1 LEKKQLQE
9 PPGRG
14 REQQAWNTWC
24 VSLLASD
31 FGRPTAKGEERVV
44 NYLRQERTTL
54 EKLLPGLDAALAEIP
69 LPEMERPGNPAIPL
83 YRRRGGPGLLI
94 PTRFGGRGASPLQ
107 AVRAQRAIA
116 CRSPS
121 LSVATT
127 MHHFTLAT
135 LMELDPEDPGV
146 EAELLEAVAR
156 NNLYVGSG
164 FAEGRT
170 GASIQS
176 SALRMTRAP
185 GGWVVN
191 GSKKPCSLSW
201 SMDLFTLSTPAPEG
215 MAAGLAAA
223 IIPADTPGIERRPF
237 WQSPILA
244 GAESDEVVL
253 RDVFLPERELM
264 PLGGPGR
271 IDAVQQRGTLWFE
284 LLITASYLGIASA
297 LVERV
302 LLSEKGSADERVSL
316 ATEVEAAMAAL
327 EGVARA
333 MLAGERGNDELARV
347 LLVRYAVQSTISRAT
362 SLAVELLGGMA
373 FIRSPEVSYLL
384 AASRALSLHPPS
396 RLSAGKGLDAYLAGS
411 PLVLD

>member
-1 LEKKQLQE
+1 M
-9 PPGRG
+9 
-14 REQQAWNTWC
+14 N
-24 VSLLASD
+24 
-31 FGRPTAKGEERVV
+31 F
-44 NYLRQERTTL
+44 LRQERATL
-54 EKLLPGLDAALAEIP
+54 EELLPGLDAALARLP
-69 LPEMERPGNPAIPL
+69 LTDMERPGNPAIVTFRQL
-83 YRRRGGPGLLI
+83 GGPGLLI
-94 PTRFGGRGASPLQ
+94 PAQFGGRGASPLQ

-121 LSVATT
+121 LAVATT
-127 MHHFTLAT
+127 MHHFTLTT
-135 LMELDPEDPGV
+135 LMEIDPDNPG
-146 EAELLEAVAR
+146 LEGEVLGSVAR
-156 NNLYVGSG
+156 GNLYVASG

-170 GASIQS
+170 GASIQT
-176 SALRMTRAP
+176 SALRMERGR
-185 GGWVVN
+185 GGVIFN
-191 GSKKPCSLSW
+191 GSKKPCSLSR

-215 MAAGLAAA
+215 MDAGLAAA

-253 RDVFLPERELM
+253 RDVLVPDDALF

-271 IDAVQQRGTLWFE
+271 INPVQDRGCLWFE
-284 LLITASYLGIASA
+284 LLITAVYLGIASA

-302 LLSEKGSADERVSL
+302 LLSDKGGTDERVGL
-316 ATEVEAAMAAL
+316 ATETEGAMAAL

-333 MLAGERGNDELARV
+333 MLAGERDNDQLARM
-347 LLVRYAVQSTISRAT
+347 LLVRYAVQAAIERAT

-384 AASRALSLHPPS
+384 AAARALSLHPPARPTVGK
-396 RLSAGKGLDAYLAGS
+396 RLGEYLAGS

>member
-1 LEKKQLQE
+1 VNFLKH
-9 PPGRG
+9 
-14 REQQAWNTWC
+14 
-24 VSLLASD
+24 
-31 FGRPTAKGEERVV
+31 ERA
-44 NYLRQERTTL
+44 TL
-54 EKLLPGLDAALAEIP
+54 EQLLPGLDAALAEVR
-69 LPEMERPGNPAIPL
+69 LMEMERPGNPAIPIF
-83 YRRRGGPGLLI
+83 RQHGGPGLLV
-94 PTRFGGRGASPLQ
+94 PVRFGGRGASPLQ

-116 CRSPS
+116 SRSPS
-121 LSVATT
+121 LAVATT

-135 LMELDPEDPGV
+135 LIEIDSDEPTV
-146 EAELLEAVAR
+146 EEELLARVAQ

-170 GASIQS
+170 GASIQT
-176 SALRMTRAP
+176 SALSLTRAP
-185 GGWVVN
+185 GGWIVN
-191 GSKKPCSLSW
+191 GSKKPCSLSR

-215 MAAGLAAA
+215 MDAMLAAA

-253 RDVFLPERELM
+253 RDVLVPEKELT

-284 LLITASYLGIASA
+284 LLITASYLGIASG

-302 LLSEKGSADERVSL
+302 LLSGKGSADERVSL
-316 ATEVEAAMAAL
+316 GTETEGAMAAL
-327 EGVARA
+327 EGVAHA
-333 MLAGERGNDELARV
+333 MVAGERGNDELARM
-347 LLVRYAVQSTISRAT
+347 LLVRYTVQSAITRAT

-373 FIRSPEVSYLL
+373 FIGSPEVSYLF
-384 AASRALSLHPPS
+384 AASRPLSLHPPA
-396 RLSAGKGLDAYLAGS
+396 RLSAAKGLDAYLAGS

>member
-1 LEKKQLQE
+1 
-9 PPGRG
+9 
-14 REQQAWNTWC
+14 
-24 VSLLASD
+24 
-31 FGRPTAKGEERVV
+31 V
-44 NYLRQERTTL
+44 NYLKPERATL

-69 LPEMERPGNPAIPL
+69 LLEMERPGNPAIPL
-83 YRRRGGPGLLI
+83 YRQLGGPGLLI

-107 AVRAQRAIA
+107 AVRVQRAVA

-121 LSVATT
+121 LAVATT

-135 LMELDPEDPGV
+135 LMEIDPDDPGL
-146 EAELLEAVAR
+146 EGELLASVAR
-156 NNLYVGSG
+156 NNLYVASG

-170 GASIQS
+170 GASIQT
-176 SALRMTRAP
+176 SALSLTRVP
-185 GGWVVN
+185 GGSIVN
-191 GSKKPCSLSW
+191 GSKKPCSLSR
-201 SMDLFTLSTPAPEG
+201 SMDLFTLSSPAPEG
-215 MAAGLAAA
+215 MDAGLAAA
-223 IIPADTPGIERRPF
+223 IIPGDTPGIEHRPF

-253 RDVFLPERELM
+253 RDVFVPEAEFF

-271 IDAVQQRGTLWFE
+271 INPVQDRGCLWFE
-284 LLITASYLGIASA
+284 LLISASYLGIASA

-302 LLSEKGSADERVSL
+302 LKSNKGGALERVSL
-316 ATEVEAAMAAL
+316 ATEVEGAMAAL

-333 MLAGERGNDELARV
+333 MLAGERDNEALARM
-347 LLVRYAVQSTISRAT
+347 LLVRYAVQAAISRAT

-384 AASRALSLHPPS
+384 AAARALSLHPPP
-396 RLSAGKGLDAYLAGS
+396 RPTTGQCLDAYLAGS